1 MSFTAVL
8 IKFQADWRVFTFLD
22 WIIQNMLLFKTQPN
36 FRAEGPTLIYVPG
49 CAYTE
54 MLVLVPTVGVPSSG
68 LRFVHVIVASAAE
81 QQHRDHVDLSR
92 ARYTL

>member
-1 MSFTAVL
+1 MDCSEHVTL
-8 IKFQADWRVFTFLD
+8 
-22 WIIQNMLLFKTQPN
+22 QNTSN

-54 MLVLVPTVGVPSSG
+54 ILVLVPTVGVPSSG

-92 ARYTL
+92 ARYTP